1 MAEYFD
7 LLDKTGKPLGQTKE
21 RAAVHRDGDW
31 HPSVHIWVVHEN
43 KILLQR
49 RRQDKESF
57 PGMLDL
63 ACTGHVDAGESYL
76 QAAVRE
82 LKEELNLTAAETD
95 FTELFT
101 QKLMVKE
108 DFGNGLFISNE
119 INKVYLLHPAV
130 PLNTLSY
137 QKSEIDELVWVDKN
151 ASITSEFCIPQEE
164 WSRAIKL
171 IF

>member
-1 MAEYFD
+1 
-7 LLDKTGKPLGQTKE
+7 
-21 RAAVHRDGDW
+21 
-31 HPSVHIWVVHEN
+31 
-43 KILLQR
+43 
-49 RRQDKESF
+49 
-57 PGMLDL
+57 
-63 ACTGHVDAGESYL
+63 
-76 QAAVRE
+76 
-82 LKEELNLTAAETD
+82 
-95 FTELFT
+95 
-101 QKLMVKE
+101 MVKE